1 MIDRANRATPTPLI
15 VCVGDLID
23 EIAVR
28 LDAPWRRG
36 SDAAAQITRRRGG
49 SAANVAVAAVTAGG
63 SARFIGAVG
72 DDATA
77 EALEAALRR
86 AGVEPLLQRGGRSAS
101 IVVVVEPDGER
112 TMLPDRAAALSLRDP
127 GPAALTGGS
136 WLHAPAY
143 SLLGEPL
150 GETTRRLFAHARDAG
165 IPTSLD
171 ASSVGALSAWG
182 PEESRRRFAE
192 LAPTL
197 LFANEEEC
205 AYLDLLNR
213 PLPGSILIAKHGAGI
228 AEVRSPEGEHV
239 AALPAHPLP
248 PGIDS
253 TGAGDAFAGGLLVAR
268 ARGESWE
275 DALAAG
281 HTAAAGH
288 LQRQA
293 TESDQR
299 EAS

>member
-1 MIDRANRATPTPLI
+1 MIDRVNAATSAPLI

-49 SAANVAVAAVTAGG
+49 SAANVAVAAVAAGG

-72 DDATA
+72 EDTTA
-77 EALEAALRR
+77 EALEAALLR

-127 GPAALTGGS
+127 GPSAILGGS

-150 GETTRRLFAHARDAG
+150 GETTSRLFAHARDAG

-171 ASSVGALSAWG
+171 ASSVGALSSWG
-182 PEESRRRFAE
+182 PEESRRRFTE
-192 LAPTL
+192 LTPTL

-205 AYLDLLNR
+205 AYLDLIDR

-228 AEVRSPEGEHV
+228 AEVRSASGEQI

-248 PGIDS
+248 VGIDS

-268 ARGESWE
+268 ARGKSWE

-281 HTAAAGH
+281 HNAAAGH

-293 TESDQR
+293 AQSEER
-299 EAS
+299 EAK

>member
-1 MIDRANRATPTPLI
+1 MSERVVPATSAPLI

-49 SAANVAVAAVTAGG
+49 SAANVAVAAVAAGG
-63 SARFIGAVG
+63 AARFIGAVG
-72 DDATA
+72 EDATA
-77 EALEAALRR
+77 ATLEAALLR
-86 AGVEPLLQRGGRSAS
+86 AGVEPLLQRNGRSAS

-112 TMLPDRAAALSLRDP
+112 TMLPDRAAALSLRHP
-127 GPAALTGGS
+127 GPGALIGGS

-150 GETTRRLFAHARDAG
+150 AETTIRLFADARSAG

-171 ASSVGALSAWG
+171 ASSVGALSEWG
-182 PEESRRRFAE
+182 PEESRRRFA
-192 LAPTL
+192 AISPTL

-205 AYLDLLNR
+205 AYLDLIDR
-213 PLPGSILIAKHGAGI
+213 PLSGSTLIAKHGPGVAQI
-228 AEVRSPEGEHV
+228 RSDRGGLL
-239 AALPAHPLP
+239 ASQPAHPLP
-248 PGIDS
+248 GGVDS

-268 ARGESWE
+268 ARGDSWE

-281 HTAAAGH
+281 HDAAAAH

-293 TESDQR
+293 SQRDQR
-299 EAS
+299 EAR

>member
-1 MIDRANRATPTPLI
+1 MIERVGPATSAPLI

-49 SAANVAVAAVTAGG
+49 SAANVAVAAVAAGG
-63 SARFIGAVG
+63 AARFIGAVG
-72 DDATA
+72 SDATA
-77 EALEAALRR
+77 EALEAALLR

-127 GPAALTGGS
+127 GAIALAGGS

-150 GETTRRLFAHARDAG
+150 GETTTRLFAYAHNAG
-165 IPTSLD
+165 ISTSLD
-171 ASSVGALSAWG
+171 ASSVGALSTWG

-205 AYLDLLNR
+205 AFLDLIHR

-228 AEVRSPEGEHV
+228 AEVRGSNGEQF

-248 PGIDS
+248 VGIDS

-268 ARGESWE
+268 ARGNSWE

-281 HTAAAGH
+281 HDAAAAH

-293 TESDQR
+293 SQSE
-299 EAS
+299 EWEV

>member
-1 MIDRANRATPTPLI
+1 MIERVGPATSAPLI

-49 SAANVAVAAVTAGG
+49 SAANVAVAAVAAGG
-63 SARFIGAVG
+63 AARFIGAVG
-72 DDATA
+72 SDATA
-77 EALEAALRR
+77 EALEAALLR

-127 GPAALTGGS
+127 GAIALAGGS

-150 GETTRRLFAHARDAG
+150 GETTIRLFAHARNAG

-171 ASSVGALSAWG
+171 ASSVGALSTWG
-182 PEESRRRFAE
+182 AEESRRRFAE

-197 LFANEEEC
+197 MFANEEEC
-205 AYLDLLNR
+205 DYLDLIDR
-213 PLPGSILIAKHGAGI
+213 PLSGSILIAKHGAGI
-228 AEVRSPEGEHV
+228 AEVRSASGELL

-248 PGIDS
+248 VGIDS

-268 ARGESWE
+268 ARGNSWE

-281 HTAAAGH
+281 HDAAAGH
-288 LQRQA
+288 LERQA
-293 TESDQR
+293 TQSEER
-299 EAS
+299 EAR

>member
-1 MIDRANRATPTPLI
+1 MIDRANRATPAPLI

-49 SAANVAVAAVTAGG
+49 SAANVAVAAVAAGG

-77 EALEAALRR
+77 EALEAALLR

-127 GPAALTGGS
+127 GPAALIGGS

-213 PLPGSILIAKHGAGI
+213 PLPGSILIAKHGAGV

-281 HTAAAGH
+281 HIAAAGH